1 MTLGEMS
8 QPYMM
13 KKLLFRYPNV
23 SFRQSEGEYRMV
35 ESIKN
40 HFQKLFLSALIFHHA
55 KAGYPH
61 SRLAGIPQVKYQFS
75 EKGWEVEGKD

>member
-1 MTLGEMS
+1 MTLGEKR
-8 QPYMM
+8 QPYIMR
-13 KKLLFRYPNV
+13 KLLFRYPNV

-40 HFQKLFLSALIFHHA
+40 HFQKLFLSALIFHHS

-61 SRLAGIPQVKYQFS
+61 PGLAGDPKAN
-75 EKGWEVEGKD
+75 VEFTENL